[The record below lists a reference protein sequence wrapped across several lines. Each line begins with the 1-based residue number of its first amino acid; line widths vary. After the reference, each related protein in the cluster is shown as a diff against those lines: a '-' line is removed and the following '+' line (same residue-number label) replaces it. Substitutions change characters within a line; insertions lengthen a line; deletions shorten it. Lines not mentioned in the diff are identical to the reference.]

1 VALVAPPRVD
11 AYPFD
16 VDRTWYNLD
25 TLLVAY
31 ILWTAPKYRQY
42 LDSLKESTARLEAA
56 RNHPE
61 KVVDS
66 VAVKIKQLL
75 ASDFYGT
82 ALVVNFIQIAALFLD
97 RYKLNNEKLT
107 VKSPTKK
114 RVGRPK
120 KNAEYY

>member
-1 VALVAPPRVD
+1 MGLVAPPRVEI
-11 AYPFD
+11 YPFD
-16 VDRTWYNLD
+16 VDRTWYNID

-31 ILWTAPKYRQY
+31 LLWTSPKYRQY

-56 RNHPE
+56 RNHPA

-82 ALVVNFIQIAALFLD
+82 SLVVNFNQIAALFLD
-97 RYKLNNEKLT
+97 RYRLTNEKLT
-107 VKSPTKK
+107 VKFPTKK

-120 KNAEYY
+120 KNIDF